1 MAEIT
6 IRAVEK
12 FAEPAFT
19 ELVNELLHD
28 PDRREAMQ
36 RLFGPSE
43 PPPPSGA
50 QQVRVG
56 AFDGER
62 LVGWSH
68 AFLAPGGL
76 LYVSNSAVHP
86 EYRRQGV
93 YTRLVAGIEDEARAL
108 RCLRVE
114 SHHRTANA
122 AVLIAKLKAGYV
134 VTGTEFSTEMGLL
147 VKLCKHLD
155 ARRDAAFHARAG
167 VVEGSVRFFGHGAPD
182 PTRS

>member
-6 IRAVEK
+6 LRTVEK
-12 FAEPAFT
+12 FAEPEFT
-19 ELVNELLHD
+19 GLVNQLLHD
-28 PDRREAMQ
+28 PDRVEVMQ
-36 RLFGPSE
+36 RLFGPPGT
-43 PPPPSGA
+43 PPVASQA

-76 LYVSNSAVHP
+76 LYVANSAVHP
-86 EYRRQGV
+86 EYRRQGL
-93 YTRLVAGIEDEARAL
+93 YTRLVAAIEDEARAL

-155 ARRDAAFHARAG
+155 AARDAVFHARAG
-167 VVEGSVRFFGHGAPD
+167 VVEGSVRFFGRERPD
-182 PTRS
+182 